1 MSQAAIAAQSAL
13 KTVTDVMLETMHH
26 VQVVDD
32 KGDEHEVLLRSFVHG
47 HEETI
52 YLLDRLATLLL
63 AANAQPGD
71 MLMLS
76 RDEHGPVVNLL
87 SLSQLCCTLAQHLQ
101 VIQLTAGEALGV

>member
-1 MSQAAIAAQSAL
+1 MTYFLL
-13 KTVTDVMLETMHH
+13 KTVHP

-32 KGDEHEVLLRSFVHG
+32 KGKEHEVLLRSFVHG
-47 HEETI
+47 HEETM

-76 RDEHGPVVNLL
+76 RDEHGPVVNL
-87 SLSQLCCTLAQHLQ
+87 SPLSQPCCTLA
-101 VIQLTAGEALGV
+101 